1 MNKTLVLSAALVALF
16 SSSAQAQTS
25 QRSYSAQNAQRTAS
39 VQPYQQQQQVRAD
52 KKSDIEITPY
62 FGIRGI
68 ASFQKS
74 KLSDPEDGEKIFDE
88 NFDNGGFEVAV
99 GTKITDNFR
108 AEFAY
113 AYRGGSDLEKT
124 SYSGETLSGRAKF
137 EPTVQ
142 SYMLNGYVDLP
153 TAAKIRPYLGVGVGF
168 GKAKYESTFTDYG
181 NPDESGKVNA
191 SKTKFAYS
199 LSAGLTFEAT
209 KALSWDLGY
218 RYADFGDFTNREL
231 GKFETKAHE
240 VVFGARFAFK

>member
-16 SSSAQAQTS
+16 SSSAQAQTA
-25 QRSYSAQNAQRTAS
+25 QRSYSAQNAQRTAAA
-39 VQPYQQQQQVRAD
+39 QPYQQQQQVRAD
-52 KKSDIEITPY
+52 KKSNIEITPY

-74 KLSDPEDGEKIFDE
+74 KAMEEGQKVLDE

-113 AYRGGSDLEKT
+113 AYRGGSSLEKT
-124 SYSGETLSGRAKF
+124 YFDEDGDLVKEKV

-168 GKAKYESTFTDYG
+168 GKAKYENTVTDY
-181 NPDESGKVNA
+181 DDADASSKFNA

-199 LSAGLTFEAT
+199 LSAGLTYEAT

-218 RYADFGDFTNREL
+218 RYADFGDFTKE
-231 GKFETKAHE
+231 GVKFETKAHE

>member
-16 SSSAQAQTS
+16 SASAQAQTA
-25 QRSYSAQNAQRTAS
+25 QRSYSVQNAQRTAAA
-39 VQPYQQQQQVRAD
+39 QPYQQQQQVRAD
-52 KKSDIEITPY
+52 KKSSIEITPY

-113 AYRGGSDLEKT
+113 AYRGGSDYEKT
-124 SYSGETLSGRAKF
+124 YDDGSGLVTTKV

-168 GKAKYESTFTDYG
+168 GKAKYEFTDTVWG
-181 NPDESGKVNA
+181 AGSEKVNF

-199 LSAGLTFEAT
+199 LSAGLTYEAT

-218 RYADFGDFTNREL
+218 RYADFGDFTKEGN
-231 GKFETKAHE
+231 KFETKAHE

>member
-1 MNKTLVLSAALVALF
+1 MMNKTLVMSAALIALT
-16 SSSAQAQTS
+16 SASAQAQTYK
-25 QRSYSAQNAQRTAS
+25 QTRQA
-39 VQPYQQQQQVRAD
+39 QPYQQEQQVRAD
-52 KKSDIEITPY
+52 KKSAVEITPY

-74 KLSDPEDGEKIFDE
+74 KFAADERMKE
-88 NFDNGGFEVAV
+88 NFDNAGLEVAV

-113 AYRGGSDLEKT
+113 TYRGGSDMEKT
-124 SYSGETLSGRAKF
+124 FFDEYGSVETKTKV

-153 TAAKIRPYLGVGVGF
+153 TAAKVRPYLGAGVGF
-168 GKAKYESTFTDYG
+168 AKAKYAFTDENFDPDYEREKS
-181 NPDESGKVNA
+181 NP

-199 LSAGLTFEAT
+199 LSAGLTYEAT
-209 KALSWDLGY
+209 KALSWDIGY
-218 RYADFGDFTNREL
+218 RYADFGSFTKESA
-231 GKFETKAHE
+231 KFKTKAHE

>member
-16 SSSAQAQTS
+16 SSSAQAQTA
-25 QRSYSAQNAQRTAS
+25 QRSYSAQNAQRTAAA
-39 VQPYQQQQQVRAD
+39 QPYQQQQQVRAD
-52 KKSDIEITPY
+52 KKSSIEITPY

-74 KLSDPEDGEKIFDE
+74 KNTDPEDGEKIFDE
-88 NFDNGGFEVAV
+88 NFDNGGLEVAV

-113 AYRGGSDLEKT
+113 AYRGGSSLERTERNDEGHLIK
-124 SYSGETLSGRAKF
+124 AKF

-168 GKAKYESTFTDYG
+168 GKAKYETTFTNYDVV
-181 NPDESGKVNA
+181 DSAKINA

-199 LSAGLTFEAT
+199 LSAGLTYEAT

-218 RYADFGDFTNREL
+218 RYADFGDFTNDEL
-231 GKFETKAHE
+231 GKLETKAHE

>member
-1 MNKTLVLSAALVALF
+1 MNKTLALSAALVALF
-16 SSSAQAQTS
+16 SASAQAQTA
-25 QRSYSAQNAQRTAS
+25 QRQNAQRAYAA
-39 VQPYQQQQQVRAD
+39 QPYQQQQQVRAD
-52 KKSDIEITPY
+52 KKSGIEITPY

-74 KLSDPEDGEKIFDE
+74 KVTDTEDGQKILDE
-88 NFDNGGFEVAV
+88 NFDNGGLEVAV

-113 AYRGGSDLEKT
+113 AYRGGSDYEVTKHYAADDFEKV
-124 SYSGETLSGRAKF
+124 KF

-142 SYMLNGYVDLP
+142 SFMLNGYVDLP

-168 GKAKYESTFTDYG
+168 GKAKYEVSGTGTDEDTG
-181 NPDESGKVNA
+181 ELESFKDNM

-199 LSAGLTFEAT
+199 LSAGLTYEAT

-218 RYADFGDFTNREL
+218 RYADFGDFTKD
-231 GKFETKAHE
+231 GTKFETKAHE

>member
-16 SSSAQAQTS
+16 SSSAQAQTA
-25 QRSYSAQNAQRTAS
+25 QRSYSAQNAQRTAAA
-39 VQPYQQQQQVRAD
+39 QPYQQQQQVRAD
-52 KKSDIEITPY
+52 KKSNIEITPY

-74 KLSDPEDGEKIFDE
+74 KITDTEDGEKILDE
-88 NFDNGGFEVAV
+88 NFDNGGLEVAV

-113 AYRGGSDLEKT
+113 AYRSGSSLEKT
-124 SYSGETLSGRAKF
+124 YYDDDDDVWVKAKA

-168 GKAKYESTFTDYG
+168 GKAKYKQTLTEIMGGVSEKDNT
-181 NPDESGKVNA
+181 

-199 LSAGLTFEAT
+199 LSAGLTYEAT

-218 RYADFGDFTNREL
+218 RYADFGDFTKE
-231 GKFETKAHE
+231 GVKFETKAHE